1 MAKFLPD
8 ELFPAFLDE
17 LARYGEL
24 HGPML
29 TGLGVTAFCPVT
41 TANELLLDYHRT
53 LLPPKK
59 YLLPPRAP
67 IFSWNSAT
75 GYQPVSDAERSPIVL
90 LGLHQCDL
98 AGIAY
103 LDRVFLSEPPDLQYK
118 DYRSWLILVGI
129 SCEPDAYC
137 FCGSVDDQLPACDLF
152 MARTESG
159 FVLSA
164 HSPAGSGII
173 DSCPFPIDDR
183 EAPPLPTPEASEET
197 GIREAVSRGETFPDH
212 PLWEQFAAT
221 CLSCGACSLCCP
233 TCYCFDIREMPDLNG
248 AGATRQREWDN
259 CLFRC
264 HGAVAGGHNLRPT
277 RLERFHYRYQHKY
290 LGFGPTRGVM
300 SCVGCGRCREV
311 CPVRIDLLALFT

>member
-1 MAKFLPD
+1 MAKFLPV

-17 LARYGEL
+17 LARHGEL
-24 HGPML
+24 HGPVL
-29 TGLGVTAFCPVT
+29 TDLGVTAFGPVT
-41 TANELLLDYHRT
+41 SPDDLLLDYHRT

-67 IFSWNSAT
+67 LFSWNSAT
-75 GYQPVSDAERSPIVL
+75 GYQPVFDTHRPPVVL
-90 LGLHQCDL
+90 LGLHLCDL

-103 LDRVFLSEPPDLQYK
+103 LDKVFLPEPSDVHYS
-118 DYRSWLILVGI
+118 DYRARLTLVGM

-137 FCGSVDDQLPACDLF
+137 FCGSVDAPQPDCDLF
-152 MARTESG
+152 LERTESG
-159 FVLSA
+159 FILSA
-164 HSPAGSGII
+164 HSRTGSGII
-173 DSCPFPIDDR
+173 DSSLLPLEDCPPSSLPVPKAPE
-183 EAPPLPTPEASEET
+183 EAR
-197 GIREAVSRGETFPDH
+197 IREAVSREETFPGH

-233 TCYCFDIREMPDLNG
+233 TCYCFDTREMPDLDG
-248 AGATRQREWDN
+248 AGAVREREWDN

-264 HGAVAGGHNLRPT
+264 HGAVAGGHNFRPT
-277 RLERFHYRYQHKY
+277 RRERFQYRYRHKY